1 MKRYIPISVLAL
13 LVISFITFR
22 QSSLENDSIEVVLN
36 VENLDNQTTLNDIKK
51 DINLTDGVEFVN
63 ASLTG
68 NTVILKI
75 NKNHSQKLIQ
85 NIFDNND
92 VGINEIDIIINN

>member
-36 VENLDNQTTLNDIKK
+36 VENLDNQTTLNEIKK

>member
-1 MKRYIPISVLAL
+1 LKRYIPISVLAL

-22 QSSLENDSIEVVLN
+22 HSSLENDSIKVVLN
-36 VENLDNQTTLNDIKK
+36 VENLDNQTTLNEIKK